1 MLLSYCF
8 SAVVLNVAA
17 ADVTTIQS
25 GETKTVTISEGGEI
39 VYISFT
45 PTESAGYVFY
55 SSSVDDTKGYIYDAN
70 MNELL
75 QDDDGGEEFNFRLQY
90 MRQQV

>member
-1 MLLSYCF
+1 MWKKRSFSLFLAVVMLLSYCF

-55 SSSVDDTKGYIYDAN
+55 SLFSA
-70 MNELL
+70 
-75 QDDDGGEEFNFRLQY
+75 
-90 MRQQV
+90 